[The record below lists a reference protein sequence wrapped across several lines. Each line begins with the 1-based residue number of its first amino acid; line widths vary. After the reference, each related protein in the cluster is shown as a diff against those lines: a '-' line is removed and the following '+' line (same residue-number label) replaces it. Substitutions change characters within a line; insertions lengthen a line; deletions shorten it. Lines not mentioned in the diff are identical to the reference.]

1 MGHAFILECHLT
13 SPLVSLPVKARVGS
27 RRAGATTWSLALGGA
42 APGVV
47 GAGERGASPAPHGD
61 PRNAESS
68 GRRLVLRDR
77 RRRPT
82 AAVRSAG
89 RAERD
94 PRACGRPPAADRVDV
109 PVARA

>member
-13 SPLVSLPVKARVGS
+13 SRLVSLPVEARVGL
-27 RRAGATTWSLALGGA
+27 RRAGATSWFLALGGT

-47 GAGERGASPAPHGD
+47 GAGERGPSPAPHGD

-68 GRRLVLRDR
+68 GRRLVLPDR
-77 RRRPT
+77 RRRPPAPFRT
-82 AAVRSAG
+82 AGGAG
-89 RAERD
+89 RD
-94 PRACGRPPAADRVDV
+94 PRGCGRAPAGDRVDV